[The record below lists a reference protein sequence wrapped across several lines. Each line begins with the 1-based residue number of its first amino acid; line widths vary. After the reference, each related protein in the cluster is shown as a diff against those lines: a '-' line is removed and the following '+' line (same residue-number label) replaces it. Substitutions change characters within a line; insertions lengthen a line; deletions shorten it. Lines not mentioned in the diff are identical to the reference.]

1 MSVLQGNAA
10 ENKAVDYLEEQG
22 LTLRCRNYR
31 TKRGELDIVM
41 QDGDTIVCVEV
52 KFRKQSQYGHAAEFV
67 TMKKLQRI
75 QAAFAFYLLDNNFN
89 PASTPLR
96 IDVIA
101 IDGSDL
107 QWLKNIG

>member
-10 ENKAVDYLEEQG
+10 ENKAVTYLEEQG

-52 KFRKQSQYGHAAEFV
+52 KFRKKSQYGQAAEFV
-67 TMKKLQRI
+67 TM
-75 QAAFAFYLLDNNFN
+75 
-89 PASTPLR
+89 
-96 IDVIA
+96 
-101 IDGSDL
+101 
-107 QWLKNIG
+107 